1 MNKALGYSGVRN
13 PDPLTAPFL
22 TSVKGH
28 SPRGSEGGKFEAM
41 MEVGRDQKTP
51 ALNLQG
57 QTKNGTPL
65 DIDHFDCVN
74 RCGREIKM
82 PLAIEACRGRV
93 ARTCTGPALD
103 HPHAVAGSG
112 QSVTKPRTRNLSL
125 FRMKRKGNDSRLNLF
140 VS

>member
-13 PDPLTAPFL
+13 PDPLTAPFR

-65 DIDHFDCVN
+65 DIDHFDCAN

-93 ARTCTGPALD
+93 ARTCTGPCS
-103 HPHAVAGSG
+103 GSPTCRSG
-112 QSVTKPRTRNLSL
+112 IGAICNKAQ
-125 FRMKRKGNDSRLNLF
+125 DA
-140 VS
+140 